1 MLVHF
6 FLPVPPDLV
15 LQAYTKMPGGGG
27 LHGWLWVT
35 DHGGLLSESLRH
47 HRLHGRRSRLAGR
60 SRPADEFWAGKG
72 GVPWPQ
78 EVGRQLWKRHS
89 PPRRAL
95 IPEEWLS
102 NRELR
107 QAIDHK
113 AGKGQGPRSE
123 PD

>member
-1 MLVHF
+1 
-6 FLPVPPDLV
+6 
-15 LQAYTKMPGGGG
+15 MPGGGG
-27 LHGWLWVT
+27 LHCGLCVT

-47 HRLHGRRSRLAGR
+47 HRLHGRRSRLASR
-60 SRPADEFWAGKG
+60 SRTAEDFWEGKG

-78 EVGRQLWKRHS
+78 EVGRQLWKQHS

-95 IPEEWLS
+95 IPKEWLS

-113 AGKGQGPRSE
+113 AGKGLRSE
-123 PD
+123 SD